1 MSFQS
6 RMDQIRVWFS
16 NPRSRA
22 LLIGSAWSSVLAL
35 VMLGWFCQSDRCI
48 YGFGIA
54 CLSLTISLFGLAP
67 LLLKKRSTE
76 QNRGVYQKIPQESS
90 NQEQSTF
97 VSRLSRMKNFV
108 QRGSSQNS
116 SPSLQKDLERG
127 LSSRNF
133 DLHAN
138 IADGDTRPGLSD
150 SDDVLQLMKERGIDF
165 DAARLLRQQMKM
177 MEYGIDPAT
186 GIPLDPKL
194 VTFSKLT

>member
-97 VSRLSRMKNFV
+97 VSRLSRMKVF
-108 QRGSSQNS
+108 RCL
-116 SPSLQKDLERG
+116 PSRILRHRLFPQADFLIK
-127 LSSRNF
+127 
-133 DLHAN
+133 N
-138 IADGDTRPGLSD
+138 I
-150 SDDVLQLMKERGIDF
+150 VLVDF
-165 DAARLLRQQMKM
+165 
-177 MEYGIDPAT
+177 
-186 GIPLDPKL
+186 
-194 VTFSKLT
+194 S